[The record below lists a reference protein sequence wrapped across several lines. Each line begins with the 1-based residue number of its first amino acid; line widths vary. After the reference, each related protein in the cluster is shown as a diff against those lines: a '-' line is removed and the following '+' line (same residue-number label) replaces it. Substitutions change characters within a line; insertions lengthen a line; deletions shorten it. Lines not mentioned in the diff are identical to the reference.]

1 LRGSRLPTAKQ
12 GSGMVDFSLFGLLTI
27 LAAVLGFVF
36 AGCAFVFV
44 TRLEDRRPAPLG
56 EVVGAHKVVLDKL
69 RKRESMSQS
78 EVDYAAQ
85 IISDC
90 RTLLAYSI
98 PATIFTIGCFYI
110 VGCLEQ
116 LHGATPSVRTFIG
129 VLPMLGATN
138 LAIQLLRVARLK
150 GRLQKVSLTTG

>member
-1 LRGSRLPTAKQ
+1 
-12 GSGMVDFSLFGLLTI
+12 MVDFSLYGDLTI
-27 LAAVLGFVF
+27 LAAVLGLVF
-36 AGCAFVFV
+36 GGCAFVFIK
-44 TRLEDRRPAPLG
+44 RLEDRIPASLG
-56 EVVGAHKVVLDKL
+56 EVVGTHKMVLNKL
-69 RKRESMSQS
+69 RKRESMAQS
-78 EVDYAAQ
+78 EVEYAAQ

-90 RTLLAYSI
+90 RSILGYSI

-116 LHGATPSVRTFIG
+116 LHGGTPSVRTFIG

-150 GRLQKVSLTTG
+150 GRLQKVSLT

>member
-1 LRGSRLPTAKQ
+1 
-12 GSGMVDFSLFGLLTI
+12 MVDLSLYGDLTI
-27 LAAVLGFVF
+27 LAAVLGLVF
-36 AGCAFVFV
+36 GGGAFVFV
-44 TRLEDRRPAPLG
+44 QRLEDRTPAPLG
-56 EVVGAHKVVLDKL
+56 EVVGAHKAVLAKL

-85 IISDC
+85 IISDS
-90 RTLLAYSI
+90 RSLLAYSI

-116 LHGATPSVRTFIG
+116 LHGATHSVRTFIG

-138 LAIQLLRVARLK
+138 LAIQLRRVARLK
-150 GRLQKVSLTTG
+150 GRLQKVSLT

>member
-1 LRGSRLPTAKQ
+1 
-12 GSGMVDFSLFGLLTI
+12 MVDFSLFGDLTV
-27 LAAVLGFVF
+27 LASVLGLVF

-44 TRLEDRRPAPLG
+44 QRLEDRTPAPLG
-56 EVVGAHKVVLDKL
+56 EVVGARKAVLDKL

-78 EVDYAAQ
+78 EVDYASQ
-85 IISDC
+85 IVSDC
-90 RTLLAYSI
+90 RSLLAYSI

-116 LHGATPSVRTFIG
+116 LHGARPSVRTFIG

-138 LAIQLLRVARLK
+138 LVIQLLRVARLK
-150 GRLQKVSLTTG
+150 GHLQKVSLT

>member
-1 LRGSRLPTAKQ
+1 
-12 GSGMVDFSLFGLLTI
+12 MVNFSLFGYLTI
-27 LAAVLGFVF
+27 LASLLGLVF

-44 TRLEDRRPAPLG
+44 QRLEDRTPAPLD
-56 EVVGAHKVVLDKL
+56 EVVGAHKAVLDKL

-85 IISDC
+85 IISDS
-90 RTLLAYSI
+90 RSLLAYSI
-98 PATIFTIGCFYI
+98 PATIFTVGCFYI

-150 GRLQKVSLTTG
+150 GRLQKVSLT